1 MLSGEVLKQ
10 YQINV
15 VVSCLNEWRLIWLN
29 GIMSCEGY
37 NAKITYSEEDECF
50 YGEVIGLS
58 KNSITFEG
66 TSVKNLQREFKNAI
80 DDYLKYCE
88 DVRNKSGKR
97 V

>member
-1 MLSGEVLKQ
+1 M
-10 YQINV
+10 
-15 VVSCLNEWRLIWLN
+15 N

-58 KNSITFEG
+58 KTSITFEG